1 MGPDAVGGPSVVV
14 VEDADEL
21 GRVSADLVAERI
33 AAVPEAWV
41 AVATGE
47 TPMGLYAELAAR
59 CRSGRLDPSRVT
71 PVQLDEYLGLEPD
84 DRRTFFG
91 WMRRSFLEPLGI
103 ADERVVRLPL
113 DGDLA
118 AACAAFDRTLD
129 ARGGIDLAILGI
141 GTNGHLGFNEP
152 PADRDAPTR
161 AVDLTPATIG
171 SNARYWGGVDD
182 VPTRAVTTG
191 MRQLLAARAIVMVV
205 SGPTKREI
213 VHRALEEPVTPQV
226 PASVLQEAVAD
237 VTVVVDR
244 EAWGTG
250 DPP

>member
-1 MGPDAVGGPSVVV
+1 MTRLGGPSVVV

-21 GRVSADLVAERI
+21 GRVGADLVADELRRT
-33 AAVPEAWV
+33 PGAWV
-41 AVATGE
+41 SVATGE
-47 TPMGLYAELAAR
+47 TPMGMYAELAAR
-59 CRSGRLDPSRVT
+59 RRSGLLDTGGLT

-129 ARGGIDLAILGI
+129 ARGGLDLAILGI

-152 PADRDAPTR
+152 PVDPGAPTR
-161 AVDLTPATIG
+161 EVGLSTATIDA
-171 SNARYWGGVDD
+171 NARYWGDVND

-226 PASVLQEAVAD
+226 PASFLQETGAA
-237 VTVVVDR
+237 VTVIVDR
-244 EAWGTG
+244 EAWGEG
-250 DPP
+250 DPS

>member
-1 MGPDAVGGPSVVV
+1 V

-152 PADRDAPTR
+152 PVDRDAPTR

-191 MRQLLAARAIVMVV
+191 MRQLLVARAIVMVV

-226 PASVLQEAVAD
+226 PASFLQEAVAD

>member
-1 MGPDAVGGPSVVV
+1 LGGPSVVV
-14 VEDADEL
+14 VEDAAEL
-21 GRVSADLVAERI
+21 GRVSADRVAERI

-59 CRSGRLDPSRVT
+59 HRSGLLDTSRFT

-103 ADERVVRLPL
+103 ADDRVVRLPL
-113 DGDLA
+113 EGDLA

-129 ARGGIDLAILGI
+129 ARGGLDLAILGI

-152 PADRDAPTR
+152 PIDHDAPTR
-161 AVDLTPATIG
+161 EVALTPATLA
-171 SNARYWGGVDD
+171 SNARYWGGVED

-191 MRQLLAARAIVMVV
+191 MRQLLGARAIVMVV

-213 VHRALEEPVTPQV
+213 VHRALEESVTPQV
-226 PASVLQEAVAD
+226 PASFLQETGAD

-244 EAWGTG
+244 EAWGEG